1 MKNTIRKIL
10 ICSGS
15 MLIGAAV
22 ILCIYNMI
30 QDRKANNRSQEVMSE
45 LIELIPET
53 KASTS
58 ADTMKNPAD
67 DLFSRYDIDGRV
79 ADVGPTVNINGTDYC
94 GYIFIPTLELK
105 LPVIDEWSYDSLNIS
120 PCRFSGSANG
130 KDLII
135 AAHNFSSHFGHIDEL
150 KIGDS
155 LSFYD
160 ADGNVFDY
168 EVAELNILDS
178 KDSSGMFYGKSEQ
191 WQITLFT
198 CNISGTK
205 RIAVRGCIID
215 K

>member
-58 ADTMKNPAD
+58 ADTMENPAD

-79 ADVGPTVNINGTDYC
+79 ADVGPTVNINGTNYC

-105 LPVIDEWSYDSLNIS
+105 LPVIDEWSY
-120 PCRFSGSANG
+120 SGSANG